1 MHVVPDFHGRR
12 SPDPDPHALGT
23 LSGLPLDAS
32 FDALCRLYWRACVG
46 IALGLRAVLEHFG
59 AHGVPIETLHVT
71 GGHARNP
78 LLIELYPDATGRPIV
93 EPGAPDGVLL
103 GTAMVAAAGAGLH
116 PSLAA
121 AAAAMHQPGSSREPD
136 PAARYDQ
143 DWRAFQG
150 LRRGNHGEGDLPLP

>member
-12 SPDPDPHALGT
+12 SPDPDPHARGIVT
-23 LSGLPLDAS
+23 GLPLDAS

-46 IALGLRAVLEHFG
+46 IALGLRAVLEHFR
-59 AHGVPIETLHVT
+59 AHGVALETLHVT

-78 LLIELYPDATGRPIV
+78 LLMELYADATGCRVV

-103 GTAMVAAAGAGLH
+103 GSAMVAAAGAGVH

-121 AAAAMHQPGSSREPD
+121 AAAAMHQPGTPRAPG
-136 PAARYDQ
+136 PGARYER
-143 DWRAFQG
+143 DWAAFQA
-150 LRRGNHGEGDLPLP
+150 LRRGDAFGAR